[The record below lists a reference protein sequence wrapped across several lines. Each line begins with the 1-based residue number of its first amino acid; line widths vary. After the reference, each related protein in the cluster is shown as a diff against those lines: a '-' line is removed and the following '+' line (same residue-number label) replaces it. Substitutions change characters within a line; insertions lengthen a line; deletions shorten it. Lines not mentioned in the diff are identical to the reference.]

1 MKSEEFGEIVM
12 EFMGAGDGGNTF
24 LGGKMGFKRLGGK
37 WGRGRLIEGKKIKK
51 KKPFFYF
58 FIYF

>member
-24 LGGKMGFKRLGGK
+24 LGGKMGFKRLSGK
-37 WGRGRLIEGKKIKK
+37 WGRGRLILN
-51 KKPFFYF
+51 
-58 FIYF
+58 